1 MKKYQNIDIIDQTIL
16 DILSHYEGITSL
28 DLWYEIGEQD
38 SLERHSLTK
47 MEILSRLE
55 FLSKHGYV
63 ECITDSEDIERW
75 IPKG

>member
-16 DILSHYEGITSL
+16 EILSHYEGITSL

-38 SLERHSLTK
+38 SLKMHSTTK
-47 MEILSRLE
+47 MEILSKLE

-63 ECITDSEDIERW
+63 ECIADSEDIERW
-75 IPKG
+75 ILKG